1 MSVVSTTIR
10 RFMSLVFFDL
20 ETTDLP
26 RPNRPHRVTELSL
39 CAVERSHFIN
49 AKNNEI
55 PRVTNRLNLCL
66 NPTTPINPMAARISQ
81 LDNVALQEQSPFDN
95 HAFNIVH
102 SFLCRLKPPVCLIA
116 HNGFNFDFPLLKA
129 EIERIGMVIT
139 FKIGLL

>member
-1 MSVVSTTIR
+1 
-10 RFMSLVFFDL
+10 
-20 ETTDLP
+20 
-26 RPNRPHRVTELSL
+26 
-39 CAVERSHFIN
+39 
-49 AKNNEI
+49 
-55 PRVTNRLNLCL
+55 
-66 NPTTPINPMAARISQ
+66 MAARISQ

-95 HAFNIVH
+95 HTFNIVH